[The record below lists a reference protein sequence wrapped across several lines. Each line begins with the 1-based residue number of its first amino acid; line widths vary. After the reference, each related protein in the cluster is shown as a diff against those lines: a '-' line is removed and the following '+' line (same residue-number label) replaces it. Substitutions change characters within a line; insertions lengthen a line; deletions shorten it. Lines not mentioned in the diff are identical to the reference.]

1 MTKLKIKVT
10 KEILERSKNCG
21 LGDDNGFKGH
31 SCAIALAV
39 RDLFP
44 FASVGFNHIKFD
56 DRTQKTVGNISYL
69 DLATKLYIQYFD
81 AMSPLERPKLPEYE
95 FQIEIPDEAIE
106 KINIEELKPLL
117 ENHPTLQLIEN

>member
-10 KEILERSKNCG
+10 KEILERSKMCG
-21 LGDDNGFKGH
+21 TGESTFKGN

-39 RDLFP
+39 RDIFP
-44 FASVGFNHIKFD
+44 NADVGVGHIKFD
-56 DRTQKTVGNISYL
+56 NRINTDVWNFAYL
-69 DLATKLYIQYFD
+69 DPATRLYIQYFD
-81 AMSPLERPKLPEYE
+81 MTEPLLRPQIAEYE
-95 FQIEIPDEAIE
+95 FEIVIPESIIE